1 MRRLL
6 SCICALVVLWVAAW
20 ISFLHDVPKE
30 PASNTGTTDAIVVL
44 TGGAL
49 RVEHG
54 FMRLS
59 EDSAKWLLISGVGG
73 ETNLDKLFETHTTP
87 EIRAAIDAKKPR
99 IILDHMARTT
109 RTNASETSLFA
120 RAHNIQSIRLI
131 TANYHMP
138 RSILEMRYA
147 MPNVAIV
154 PDPVFPKGFTVH
166 SWWHHGSSRNL
177 LLSEFHKAWAVRLHH
192 LLRGIDAHMA

>member
-1 MRRLL
+1 M
-6 SCICALVVLWVAAW
+6 LWVAAW
-20 ISFLHDVPKE
+20 ISFLHEVPKSPVADHE
-30 PASNTGTTDAIVVL
+30 ATDAIVVL

-54 FMRLS
+54 FTRLS
-59 EDSAKWLLISGVGG
+59 EDSAQWLLISGVGG
-73 ETNLDKLFETHTTP
+73 DTNLDKLFDTHTTP

-120 RAHNIQSIRLI
+120 RAHGIRSIRLI

-138 RSILEMRYA
+138 RSMLEMKYA
-147 MPNVAIV
+147 MPNVKLV
-154 PDPVFPKGFTVH
+154 PDPVFPKGFTEY

-177 LLSEFHKAWAVRLHH
+177 LLSEFHKVWAVRLHH
-192 LLRGIDAHMA
+192 LLRGIDARMA